1 MTARF
6 DAKMGAIVILVIL
19 LAASLGYAYNLNVKI
34 AKIKAAQP
42 KYKLLTDP
50 ETLTIAMDISIITT
64 FDGARAYEGTSI
76 LIINQCFDKL
86 VDFIP
91 PDYTTVIPEVAE
103 SWEVL
108 PDGVTWRFH
117 IRKGITFTNGDP
129 LDAEA
134 VAYTLKR
141 VIILKQEAS
150 WLLTQFVSDPE
161 NIKVI
166 DDYTV
171 EVKLDRPVA
180 PSFFLSTLA
189 CTTTAIVNPKVV
201 EAHAKEGDMGSD
213 WMTTNGGTIGTGSG
227 PFILEEYVP
236 EDRVVLVANEN
247 YWRGPPKIKKIIIK
261 HVPEPETQRLM
272 LEAGEVDIA
281 WDLYAEQLKE
291 VAKEPGIR
299 VYKTNSWGVT
309 YIGMNTGVE
318 PLGDNR
324 VRKAIKY
331 AIDYDGIIN
340 EILAGAAVKA
350 QTVIPYGFLGF
361 NPSTPYYK
369 NVEKAKALLAEAGY
383 PNGFSIEMAVPAGAY
398 PALDIAAKIKSDLA
412 EIGID
417 VKIVQITSSEM
428 YERYRAQGL
437 QMVLAGWG
445 SDYPDPD
452 CNAKAFGDY
461 RIHQLAWRNKWY
473 DDYVADLCERAEK
486 EPDPSVRESLYLE
499 ITNYILE
506 NGPYAVLYQPL
517 VQRAVRTWVE
527 GFIVSPSSA
536 SQPLSGT
543 SPVAARPRRRS
554 L

>member
-527 GFIVSPSSA
+527 GFIVSPSSYTQ
-536 SQPLSGT
+536 SFYEVYKEYV
-543 SPVAARPRRRS
+543 VAPS
-554 L
+554 

>member
-1 MTARF
+1 MSAKF
-6 DAKMGAIVILVIL
+6 DAKMGAIVILVVL
-19 LAASLGYAYNLNVKI
+19 WVASLGYAYTLNVKI

-527 GFIVSPSSA
+527 GFIVSPSSYTQ
-536 SQPLSGT
+536 SFYEVYKEYV
-543 SPVAARPRRRS
+543 VAPS
-554 L
+554 